1 VAFDRSPEVYLDF
14 MCRRG
19 LDSNA
24 LGRWYDLTEPFV
36 QNEVLIGHSGGS
48 SYHFIC
54 ILKL

>member
-24 LGRWYDLTEPFV
+24 LDRWYDLTEPFV